1 MNQPIW
7 RRWIEIWLVSTKLG
21 FTSFGGPIA
30 HLGYFQH
37 EYVQKRKWL
46 DQKSYADL
54 IALCQFL
61 PGPAS
66 SQVGISIGMLRG
78 GVIGGVISWFGF
90 TMPSVLLLMIAAIF
104 LTGHNVQQEGIIS
117 GLKIVAVAVVAQAV
131 LGMGKTLT
139 PDRPRLAI
147 AIGSSVVLLVWPY
160 TFVQIGT
167 ILLAALFGIFMY
179 RQESVEEEVELPF
192 SKSKAGAIIS
202 LSLFFVLLA
211 VLPLLSWKSSSIWF
225 EMMDTFYRAGAI
237 VFGGGHVVLP
247 ILQQEVVPYLLSKE
261 HFLAGYGAAQAVPG
275 PLFTF
280 SSYLGTVV
288 KGWSGGLLATFAMFL
303 PSFLLVMGVLPFWN
317 ELRRNKRVRAALLGV
332 NASVVGI
339 LLASLYDP
347 VFVSAVSNAHDFAL
361 ALICFG
367 LLVYGKVPAFVVVML
382 GVAGSFI
389 LTYM

>member
-7 RRWIEIWLVSTKLG
+7 RRWLEIWLVSTKLG

-37 EYVQKRKWL
+37 EYVQKRNWL

-66 SQVGISIGMLRG
+66 SQVGISIGIIRG
-78 GVIGGVISWFGF
+78 GVIGGVISWLGF
-90 TMPSVLLLMIAAIF
+90 TMPSVVILMLAASF
-104 LTGHNVQQEGIIS
+104 LTGHNVEQEGIIS

-147 AIGSSVVLLVWPY
+147 GIGSSVVLLVWPY
-160 TFVQIGT
+160 TFVQIGV
-167 ILLAALFGIFMY
+167 ILLAALLGIFMY
-179 RQESVEEEVELPF
+179 RQVSAEEESELPIA
-192 SKSKAGAIIS
+192 KWKGGAIIS

-211 VLPLLSWKSSSIWF
+211 ALPLLSWKFSSTWF
-225 EMMDTFYRAGAI
+225 DMMDTFYRAGAI

-247 ILQQEVVPYLLSKE
+247 ILQQEVVPHLLSKE
-261 HFLAGYGAAQAVPG
+261 QFLAGYGAAQAVPG

-280 SSYLGTVV
+280 SSYIGTVV
-288 KGWSGGLLATFAMFL
+288 KGWSGGVVATLAIFL

-317 ELRRNKRVRAALLGV
+317 GIRRNKNIRGALLGV

-347 VFVSAVSNAHDFAL
+347 VFVSAVSNGHDFAL

-367 LLVYGKVPAFVVVML
+367 LLVYWKVPSWVVVIL
-382 GVAGSFI
+382 CVAGRFI
-389 LTYM
+389 LNYT